1 MESVKDA
8 VEGVLSIRTPRPSK
22 QKWRGSLLGGC
33 IRAHWYDSN
42 GVPETEPFEEKLFGI
57 FRVGNV
63 FGEEIV
69 KILRDSPEIAD
80 LQAEVPVE
88 IPEWNFA
95 GNIDA
100 LVEWVGGSTSI
111 LEFKTESANGR
122 KYRRGEPKREHMV
135 QASSYAAALRHL
147 GTTVDDVRVI
157 YIEKDSF
164 SVDEYVVPT
173 EWQDRALRTLR
184 VLNYYGD
191 RKPPRIPAELVR
203 SGKGGW
209 KYPCSYCRWQT
220 ECRSSQ

>member
-1 MESVKDA
+1 MGSVREA
-8 VEGVLSIRTPRPSK
+8 VEAQLSKREPRPSK

-33 IRAHWYDSN
+33 IRAHWYESN

-57 FRVGNV
+57 FKVGNV
-63 FGEEIV
+63 LGEEIV
-69 KILRDSPEIAD
+69 KVLEDSGEFKSIKP
-80 LQAEVPVE
+80 EVPVE

-100 LVEWVGGSTSI
+100 LVEWKDGRRSI
-111 LEFKTESANGR
+111 LEFKTESSNAR
-122 KYRRGEPKREHMV
+122 KYRKGEPKKEHMI
-135 QASSYAAALRHL
+135 QSSSYAAALKHL
-147 GTTVDDVRVI
+147 GEIVDDVRVV

-164 SVDEYVVPT
+164 SIDEYIIPE
-173 EWQDRALRTLR
+173 EWQERALRTLR

-191 RKPPRIPAELVR
+191 RKPPRIPDAWAKT
-203 SGKGGW
+203 SKGL

>member
-1 MESVKDA
+1 MESVKNV
-8 VEGVLSIRTPRPSK
+8 VEGVFKIREPRPSK
-22 QKWRGSLLGGC
+22 EKWRGSLLGGC

-57 FRVGNV
+57 FKVGNL

-69 KILRDSPEIAD
+69 KVLADSGRF
-80 LQAEVPVE
+80 AEVLPEVPIQ

-100 LVEWVGGSTSI
+100 LVTWEDGAKSV
-111 LEFKTESANGR
+111 LEFKTESSNARKFRNGQ
-122 KYRRGEPKREHMV
+122 PKREHMV
-135 QASSYAAALRHL
+135 QASSYGAALKHL
-147 GTTVDDVRVI
+147 GTPVDDVRVV

-164 SVDEYVVPT
+164 SLDEYLIPE
-173 EWQDRALRTLR
+173 EWQDRAIRTLR

-191 RKPPRIPAELVR
+191 RKPPRIPDAWAK
-203 SGKGGW
+203 SPKGGW

-220 ECRSSQ
+220 ECRSSR